1 MTRTAHQYEFRA
13 GTDPRDVEDTLPLDL
28 LAAEGVF
35 SEARVRLDSAY
46 RIDQEAR
53 TATADASTAVG
64 QIVNGIF
71 AAFAIR
77 EFGRDGFTARR
88 RRSAL
93 ASPADRGPAFIRI
106 AARVV
111 DRAAGEAVAQASAGR
126 GDRLYAESVA
136 GADAVHHRPHRA
148 DPH

>member
-1 MTRTAHQYEFRA
+1 MTKAAYKYRFRE
-13 GTDPRDVEDTLPLDL
+13 GTDLRDVEDTLLLAL

-53 TATADASTAVG
+53 TATVDASIVVG

-77 EFGRDGFTARR
+77 EFGRDGFTVRR
-88 RRSAL
+88 
-93 ASPADRGPAFIRI
+93 PG
-106 AARVV
+106 
-111 DRAAGEAVAQASAGR
+111 
-126 GDRLYAESVA
+126 AEVP
-136 GADAVHHRPHRA
+136 R
-148 DPH
+148 